1 MKYAGWARAS
11 LYGLAIVLCQPL
23 LGCSDA
29 VPEKSGGA
37 QAGAKAEA
45 GISADAPLIISF
57 GDSLYAGYQLG
68 PKEGLAPVLQAALND
83 AGIAARVQNAGVS
96 GDTTAAGLQRLGF
109 VLDNAPKKPDLF
121 LVGLGGNDML
131 RGIGPEQTRQ
141 NLTAILDEL
150 AKRDIAVVLTGMKV
164 SPNMGKAYA
173 AEFEAIFPALAKRD
187 GVALYPFILDGVITD
202 PQLMLDDQLHPN
214 AKGVAKMVEALVPV
228 VAKAL
233 PPQTA
238 P

>member
-1 MKYAGWARAS
+1 MGS
-11 LYGLAIVLCQPL
+11 L
-23 LGCSDA
+23 
-29 VPEKSGGA
+29 K
-37 QAGAKAEA
+37 
-45 GISADAPLIISF
+45 
-57 GDSLYAGYQLG
+57 
-68 PKEGLAPVLQAALND
+68 D

-173 AEFEAIFPALAKRD
+173 AEFEAIYPALAKRD
-187 GVALYPFILDGVITD
+187 GVTLYPFILDGVITD
-202 PQLMLDDQLHPN
+202 PQLMLDDHLHPN